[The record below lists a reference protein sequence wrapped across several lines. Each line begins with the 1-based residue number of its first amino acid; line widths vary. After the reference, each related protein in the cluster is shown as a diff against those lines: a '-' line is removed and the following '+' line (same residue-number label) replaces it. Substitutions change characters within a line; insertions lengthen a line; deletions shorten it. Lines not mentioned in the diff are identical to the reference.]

1 MRCSNDDLHW
11 NPAYS
16 WALLDCILES
26 VQHLFDLL
34 YVAEL
39 IGVGMNQIERYC
51 QVLTQSAG
59 AMPHEVEVTS
69 SKKKKKE
76 KKKERKMKK
85 KRGRLIVPR
94 TPFGRQ
100 KPAKGGSFS
109 LDSNTW

>member
-1 MRCSNDDLHW
+1 MRCSNDDDSHW

-69 SKKKKKE
+69 SQKKKKKR
-76 KKKERKMKK
+76 KKKMENEKEE
-85 KRGRLIVPR
+85 GQVNCP
-94 TPFGRQ
+94 
-100 KPAKGGSFS
+100 
-109 LDSNTW
+109 

>member
-1 MRCSNDDLHW
+1 MRCSNDDDSHW

-76 KKKERKMKK
+76 KKKEKENEKEE
-85 KRGRLIVPR
+85 GQVNCP
-94 TPFGRQ
+94 
-100 KPAKGGSFS
+100 
-109 LDSNTW
+109 

>member
-1 MRCSNDDLHW
+1 MRCSNDDSHW
-11 NPAYS
+11 NPSYS

-76 KKKERKMKK
+76 KKNKKENEKEE
-85 KRGRLIVPR
+85 GQVNCP
-94 TPFGRQ
+94 
-100 KPAKGGSFS
+100 
-109 LDSNTW
+109 

>member
-1 MRCSNDDLHW
+1 MHCSNDDSHW
-11 NPAYS
+11 NPSYS

-76 KKKERKMKK
+76 KKNKKENEKEE
-85 KRGRLIVPR
+85 GQVNCP
-94 TPFGRQ
+94 
-100 KPAKGGSFS
+100 
-109 LDSNTW
+109 